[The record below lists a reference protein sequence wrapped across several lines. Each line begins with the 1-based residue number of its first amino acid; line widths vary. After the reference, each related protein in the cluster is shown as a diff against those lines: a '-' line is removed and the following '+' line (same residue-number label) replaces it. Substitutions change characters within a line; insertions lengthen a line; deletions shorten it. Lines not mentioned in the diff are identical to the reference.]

1 MSDSANQQEESLLS
15 LLRRG
20 LAQSDPSPADV
31 TEFAKAA
38 LSWRTID
45 ADLAQLS
52 YDSSEESN
60 SASLRGVATSRMLAF
75 EAGELTI
82 DLEHEPLSGHL
93 LGQLDPAGSM
103 TVELHVLDT
112 VLVTESDE
120 LGRFSFDGIQSGPF
134 ALVIRLEGD
143 EVVKTEWVIL

>member
-1 MSDSANQQEESLLS
+1 MTESTSPQEEVRLLS

-20 LAQSDPSPADV
+20 LDQTDSSPADV
-31 TEFAKAA
+31 IEFAKAA

-52 YDSSEESN
+52 YDSIDDSTSV
-60 SASLRGVATSRMLAF
+60 RGVATSRMLAF
-75 EAGELTI
+75 ESGELTI

-93 LGQLDPAGSM
+93 MGKLDPAGQM
-103 TVELHVLDT
+103 TIELHVLDT

-120 LGRFSFDGIQSGPF
+120 FGRFSFEGIQSGPF
-134 ALVIRLEGD
+134 AVVIRLEGA
-143 EVVKTEWVIL
+143 EVVKTQWVIL

>member
-1 MSDSANQQEESLLS
+1 MSDSANQQEQRLLS
-15 LLRRG
+15 LLHRG
-20 LAQSDPSPADV
+20 LDQSDPSPADV
-31 TEFAKAA
+31 NEFAKAA

-60 SASLRGVATSRMLAF
+60 SVSVRGVATSRLLAF

-93 LGQLDPAGSM
+93 LGQLEPAGQM

-112 VLVTESDE
+112 VLITESDE
-120 LGRFSFDGIQSGPF
+120 LGRFSFEGIQSGPF

>member
-1 MSDSANQQEESLLS
+1 MSDSANQQEERLLS

-20 LAQSDPSPADV
+20 LDQSDPSPADV
-31 TEFAKAA
+31 AEFAKAA

-60 SASLRGVATSRMLAF
+60 SVVRGVATSRMLAF
-75 EAGELTI
+75 ESGELMI
-82 DLEHEPLSGHL
+82 DLEHEPVSGRL
-93 LGQLDPAGSM
+93 LGQLEPAGRM

-134 ALVIRLEGD
+134 ALVVGLDGD

>member
-1 MSDSANQQEESLLS
+1 MSDSANQQEERLLS

-20 LAQSDPSPADV
+20 LDQSDRSPADV
-31 TEFAKAA
+31 NEFAKAA

-60 SASLRGVATSRMLAF
+60 SVSVRGVATSRLLAF

-93 LGQLDPAGSM
+93 LGQLEPAGLM
-103 TVELHVLDT
+103 TVELHMLDT

>member
-1 MSDSANQQEESLLS
+1 MSDSANQQEERLLS

-20 LAQSDPSPADV
+20 LDQSDPSPADV
-31 TEFAKAA
+31 AEFAKAA

-60 SASLRGVATSRMLAF
+60 SVVRGVATSRMLAF
-75 EAGELTI
+75 ESGELMI
-82 DLEHEPLSGHL
+82 DLEHEPVSGRL
-93 LGQLDPAGSM
+93 LGQLEPAGRM

-112 VLVTESDE
+112 VHVTESDE

-134 ALVIRLEGD
+134 ALVVGLDGD

>member
-1 MSDSANQQEESLLS
+1 MNDSANQHEERLLS

-20 LAQSDPSPADV
+20 LDQSDPSPADV
-31 TEFAKAA
+31 NEFAKAA

-52 YDSSEESN
+52 YDSSEQSN
-60 SASLRGVATSRMLAF
+60 SVSVRGVATSRLLAF
-75 EAGELTI
+75 EAGEVTI

-93 LGQLDPAGSM
+93 LGQLEPAAQM

-134 ALVIRLEGD
+134 ALVIRLRGD

>member
-1 MSDSANQQEESLLS
+1 MSDSANQQEERLLS

-20 LAQSDPSPADV
+20 LDQSDPSPADV
-31 TEFAKAA
+31 AEFAKAA

-60 SASLRGVATSRMLAF
+60 SVVRGVATSRMLAF
-75 EAGELTI
+75 ESGELMI
-82 DLEHEPLSGHL
+82 DLEHEPVSGRL
-93 LGQLDPAGSM
+93 LGQLEPAGRM

-134 ALVIRLEGD
+134 ALVIGLDGD

>member
-1 MSDSANQQEESLLS
+1 MSESTNPQEERLIS

-20 LAQSDPSPADV
+20 LDESDKAPADV

-60 SASLRGVATSRMLAF
+60 SAAVRGVAAARILAF
-75 EAGELTI
+75 ESGEWMI
-82 DLEHEPLSGHL
+82 DLEHDAVTGHL
-93 LGQLDPAGSM
+93 MGQIEPASKS
-103 TVELHVLDT
+103 TVELHVIGT

-120 LGRFSFDGIQSGPF
+120 QGRFGFDGVEAGPV
-134 ALVIRLEGD
+134 ALVIRVDGD
-143 EVVKTEWVIL
+143 EVVKTEWIIL

>member
-1 MSDSANQQEESLLS
+1 MTESTRPQEEERLLS

-20 LAQSDPSPADV
+20 LDQSDASPADV

-52 YDSSEESN
+52 YDSIDDPTSV
-60 SASLRGVATSRMLAF
+60 RGVATSRMLAF
-75 EAGELTI
+75 ESGELTI

-93 LGQLDPAGSM
+93 IGQLDPQGQM
-103 TVELHVLDT
+103 TIELHVLDT
-112 VLVTESDE
+112 VLVTDSDE
-120 LGRFSFDGIQSGPF
+120 LGRFSFEGIQSGPF

-143 EVVKTEWVIL
+143 EVVKTQWVIL

>member
-1 MSDSANQQEESLLS
+1 MTESTRPQEEERLLS

-20 LAQSDPSPADV
+20 LDQSDPSPADV
-31 TEFAKAA
+31 TEFATAA

-52 YDSSEESN
+52 FDSIDDSTSV
-60 SASLRGVATSRMLAF
+60 RGVATSRMLAF
-75 EAGELTI
+75 ESGELTI

-93 LGQLDPAGSM
+93 MGQLDPAGQM
-103 TVELHVLDT
+103 TIELHVLDT

-120 LGRFSFDGIQSGPF
+120 LGRFFFEGIQAGPF
-134 ALVIRLEGD
+134 ALVVSLEGD
-143 EVVKTEWVIL
+143 EVVKTQWVIL

>member
-1 MSDSANQQEESLLS
+1 MTESTRPQEEERLLS

-20 LAQSDPSPADV
+20 LDQSDASPADV

-52 YDSSEESN
+52 YDSIDDSTSV
-60 SASLRGVATSRMLAF
+60 RGVAASRMLAF
-75 EAGELTI
+75 ESGELMI

-93 LGQLDPAGSM
+93 MGQLDPAGQM
-103 TVELHVLDT
+103 TIELHVLDT

-120 LGRFSFDGIQSGPF
+120 LGRFSFEGIQSGPF

-143 EVVKTEWVIL
+143 DVVKTQWVIL